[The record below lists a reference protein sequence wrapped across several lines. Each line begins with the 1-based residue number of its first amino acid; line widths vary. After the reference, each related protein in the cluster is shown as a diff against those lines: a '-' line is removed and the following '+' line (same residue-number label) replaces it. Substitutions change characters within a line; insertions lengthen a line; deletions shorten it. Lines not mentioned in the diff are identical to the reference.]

1 MERPGRDARDMS
13 FKANRPL
20 LTDPDRIRPGQ
31 VLRLPCG

>member
-1 MERPGRDARDMS
+1 MERLGLDARDMS
-13 FKANRPL
+13 FKVNRPV